1 MPDYYDVC
9 ELRVTAT
16 DPPVPIAWQELPD
29 IVRED
34 SNRRQVR
41 SRNYVNEP
49 RSETRLRLADGYTLP
64 EDWTYRGGD
73 VLNYRAILGQTVS
86 LRFTAMRDNVP
97 DVDSNEFSIT
107 REQAFVSRLVP
118 NRVNFALALNNATQ
132 RVYVFN
138 ATEPAINPVRHFIAV
153 FDLDGNEQLSESL
166 EISDINPAAM
176 NGGAWDGSYFWAV
189 GHFTSDGGE
198 LRKIT
203 TAGVLDATYTYTGGF
218 IESIAY
224 DGSHIWGLDIR
235 TRKLRKFTTAGV
247 EQTASAITLPAAA
260 TTNDMSGYYF
270 GIGQYGL
277 TYADGHWWIP
287 QNHFTGGNERIFCCT
302 PAGVRVQSRDVEV
315 VNGVAGVTYNPTTDN
330 LWWIYDRT
338 DDGGSRYGVLE
349 AQQI

>member
-1 MPDYYDVC
+1 MPDYVDI
-9 ELRVTAT
+9 AT
-16 DPPVPIAWQELPD
+16 LEVRNILPAVPIVWETLPD

-49 RSETRLRLADGYTLP
+49 RAETRFRLAAGYTLP
-64 EDWTYRGGD
+64 EGWTYRGGG
-73 VLNYRAILGQTVS
+73 VLNYRAILGQTVR
-86 LRFTAMRDNVP
+86 LKFTAFRDNVP
-97 DVDSNEFSIT
+97 DVDSNEFRIT
-107 REQAFVSRLVP
+107 REQAFISRLVP
-118 NRVNFALALNNATQ
+118 NRVNFALAFNNTTQ

-153 FDLDGNEQLSESL
+153 FDINGTEQLSESL

-176 NGGAWDGSYFWAV
+176 NGGAWDGTHFWAV
-189 GHFTSDGGE
+189 GHFTTDGGE

-203 TAGVLDATYTYTGGF
+203 TAGVLEATYTYTGGF

-235 TRKLRKFTTAGV
+235 TRQLRKFTTAGV
-247 EQTASAITLPAAA
+247 ELTADTLTLPQAAH
-260 TTNDMSGYYF
+260 TNDFSGYSF

-302 PAGVRVQSRDVEV
+302 TSGVRVQNRDVAV
-315 VNGVAGVTYNPTTDN
+315 VNGVAGVTYNPATDN

-338 DDGGSRYGVLE
+338 DADGGRYGVLE